1 MIEKKTVTTRKTVI
15 APAAPAMPETI
26 QKNTSIFTKENY
38 IWMLAGVI
46 VIIIGMFLMSGGKSS
61 DPNVFDQKEVYSTT
75 RITIAPLLILIGLAI
90 EVVAIFRK
98 PRPGNVSSL

>member
-1 MIEKKTVTTRKTVI
+1 MIEKKTATTRKIVI
-15 APAAPAMPETI
+15 APATPAMTEDT
-26 QKNTSIFTKENY
+26 QRNTSIFTKENY

-46 VIIIGMFLMSGGKSS
+46 IIIIGMFLMSGGKSS

-98 PRPGNVSSL
+98 PRSGNIS

>member
-15 APAAPAMPETI
+15 APATTSLQTDDTMR
-26 QKNTSIFTKENY
+26 NTSIFTKENY

-46 VIIIGMFLMSGGKSS
+46 VIILGMFLMSGGKSS

-98 PRPGNVSSL
+98 PRSGNIS

>member
-15 APAAPAMPETI
+15 APATPAMPENT
-26 QKNTSIFTKENY
+26 QKDTSIFTKENY

-75 RITIAPLLILIGLAI
+75 RITIAPLLIVIGLAI

-98 PRPGNVSSL
+98 PRSGNVSSL